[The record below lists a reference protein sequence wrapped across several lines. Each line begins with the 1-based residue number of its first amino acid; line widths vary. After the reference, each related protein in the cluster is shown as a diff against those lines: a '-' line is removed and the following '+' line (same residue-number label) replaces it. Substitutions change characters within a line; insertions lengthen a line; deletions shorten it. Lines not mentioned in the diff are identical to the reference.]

1 MLPEAQGA
9 AYDVHLH
16 AAITMRIHALLLAL
30 TLTASV
36 VGCSSEEAASP
47 GEPPVVENHP
57 GTLVITTPARAA
69 FLEDDGSQVVEVSG
83 TGATSALTVNGERA
97 DVAADGTFH
106 ARVKPSKGLNLVVAL
121 DGESRL
127 ETPFLFGHFLPATT
141 PVAHAIALDVG
152 SFGIS
157 AAAPAASLESVTNL
171 ALAKRDLIGA
181 FKGQSFSGTVTGATW
196 TFAVTGGSNGAANV
210 TLASVAKGLGVHAA
224 VKNVIVDGRLSIG
237 ALGLTYARDV
247 RITASGA
254 VVTGDVA
261 LALDD
266 ATGALTAEMPAAGA
280 KLDDF
285 HFDTDNAGFPCCVD
299 TILTGFIK
307 PKIET
312 AIAEGIREQL
322 PNALKLTLDG
332 IGLPKEIGFAA
343 SGLAVNVPVA
353 TRFDAASFDMSG
365 GTITA
370 SVLFGAKPAAGT
382 PGAKAPGWLALGRP
396 FSEPATRAPVLGVSF
411 SIDAVNQ
418 LMFAAW
424 GNGSLSYTAPAPLS
438 AKLSPALPPVVAITD
453 AGALRLGI
461 GEILVAREGS
471 DRPIAG
477 VTLLQ
482 DVTATGDGDALVLTP
497 KGEPKISVTWL
508 SDDSAWSGS
517 NLIASAAK
525 DQLTRLLKPFRLP
538 VPKFALDKL
547 GGGFVGQSLAIQSPT
562 VVVDKATGRIGAAGK
577 LALTK

>member
-1 MLPEAQGA
+1 MASA
-9 AYDVHLH
+9 A
-16 AAITMRIHALLLAL
+16 A
-30 TLTASV
+30 
-36 VGCSSEEAASP
+36 CSSEEPAPPSEA
-47 GEPPVVENHP
+47 PVVENHP
-57 GTLVITTPARAA
+57 GALVITTPARAA

-83 TGATSALTVNGERA
+83 SGATSALTVNGERA

-106 ARVKPSKGLNLVVAL
+106 ARVKPTKGLNLVVAL

-152 SFGIS
+152 TFGIS
-157 AAAPAASLESVTNL
+157 AVAPAASLESVTNL

-181 FKGQSFSGTVTGATW
+181 FKGQSFSGNVTGATW

-210 TLASVAKGLGVHAA
+210 TLGSVDKGLGVSAD
-224 VKNVIVDGRLSIG
+224 VKNVIVDGRLSLG

-247 RITASGA
+247 RITVRNA

-261 LALDD
+261 IALDE
-266 ATGALTAEMPAAGA
+266 ATGALTAEMPAAAA

-285 HFDTDNAGFPCCVD
+285 RFDTDNAGFPCCVD
-299 TILTGFIK
+299 AILTGFIK

-312 AIAEGIREQL
+312 AIADGIRTQL

-343 SGLAVNVPVA
+343 AGVAVNVPIA
-353 TRFDAASFDMSG
+353 TRFDGASFDLSG
-365 GTITA
+365 GIITA
-370 SVLFGAKPAAGT
+370 SALFGGRPAAGT
-382 PGAKAPGWLALGRP
+382 PGAKAPGWLALGKAY
-396 FSEPATRAPVLGVSF
+396 SEPVARAPVLGVSF
-411 SIDAVNQ
+411 SLDAVNQ

-471 DRPIAG
+471 DRPIAA

-482 DVTATGDGDALVLTP
+482 DVAAAGDGDALVLTP
-497 KGEPKISVTWL
+497 KGEPTISVTWL
-508 SDDSAWSGS
+508 SDDSAGSGS
-517 NLIASAAK
+517 NLIAAAAK
-525 DQLTRLLKPFRLP
+525 DQLGKLLKPFRIP

-547 GGGFVGQSLAIQSPT
+547 GGSFVGQSLAIQSPT
-562 VVVDKATGRIGAAGK
+562 VAVDKATGRIGASGK

>member
-1 MLPEAQGA
+1 
-9 AYDVHLH
+9 
-16 AAITMRIHALLLAL
+16 MRTQALLLAL
-30 TLTASV
+30 TLTASAI
-36 VGCSSEEAASP
+36 GCSSEEPAP
-47 GEPPVVENHP
+47 LTEPPVVENHP
-57 GTLVITTPARAA
+57 GTLVVTTPARAA

-83 TGATSALTVNGERA
+83 TGATSALTINGERA

-106 ARVKPSKGLNLVVAL
+106 ARVAPSKGLNLVVVV

-127 ETPFLFGHFLPATT
+127 ETPFLFGHFLPSTT

-157 AAAPAASLESVTNL
+157 AVAPAASLESVTNL

-181 FKGQSFSGTVTGATW
+181 FKGQSFSSTVTGVTW

-210 TLASVAKGLGVHAA
+210 TLASVAKGLGVNAA
-224 VKNVIVDGRLSIG
+224 VKNVVVDGRLSIA

-247 RITASGA
+247 RITVGGA
-254 VVTGDVA
+254 VVTGNVA

-266 ATGALTAEMPAAGA
+266 ATGALTAAMPAAET

-307 PKIET
+307 PKIES
-312 AIAEGIREQL
+312 AIADGIREQI
-322 PNALKLTLDG
+322 PKAVRLTLEG
-332 IGLPKEIGFAA
+332 IGLPKQLGFSAA
-343 SGLAVNVPVA
+343 GVAVNVPIA
-353 TRFDAASFDMSG
+353 TRFDGASFDMSG

-370 SVLFGAKPAAGT
+370 SALFGAKPAAGT

-396 FSEPATRAPVLGVSF
+396 YSEPATRAPVLGISF

-438 AKLSPALPPVVAITD
+438 AKLTPALPPVVSITD

-461 GEILVAREGS
+461 GEILVARAGS
-471 DRPIAG
+471 EHPIAG

-482 DVTATGDGDALVLTP
+482 DVTAAGDGDALVLTP
-497 KGEPKISVTWL
+497 KGEPMISVTWL
-508 SDDSAWSGS
+508 SDDSAGSGS

-525 DQLTRLLKPFRLP
+525 DQLSRILKPFRIP

-547 GGGFVGQSLAIQSPT
+547 GGGFVGQSLAIESPT
-562 VVVDKATGRIGAAGK
+562 IAIDKGTGRIGAAGK

>member
-1 MLPEAQGA
+1 
-9 AYDVHLH
+9 
-16 AAITMRIHALLLAL
+16 MRIQALLLAL
-30 TLTASV
+30 TLAVSATA
-36 VGCSSEEAASP
+36 CSSEEPAPTS
-47 GEPPVVENHP
+47 GEPVVENHP
-57 GTLVITTPARAA
+57 GTLVITAPARAA
-69 FLEDDGSQVVEVSG
+69 FLEDDGSPVVEVSG

-106 ARVKPSKGLNLVVAL
+106 ARVKPTKGLNLVVAL

-141 PVAHAIALDVG
+141 PVAHAVALDVG
-152 SFGIS
+152 TFGIS

-210 TLASVAKGLGVHAA
+210 TLGAVAKGLAVNAA
-224 VKNVIVDGRLSIG
+224 VKDVIVDGRLSIR

-247 RITASGA
+247 RITVGGA

-261 LALDD
+261 IALDD
-266 ATGALTAEMPAAGA
+266 ATAALTAAMPDAKA

-312 AIAEGIREQL
+312 AIGEGIREQI
-322 PNALKLTLDG
+322 PNAVKLTLEG
-332 IGLPKEIGFAA
+332 IGLPKQIGFAA
-343 SGLAVNVPVA
+343 AGVAVNVPIA
-353 TRFDAASFDMSG
+353 TRFDGASFDMSG

-370 SVLFGAKPAAGT
+370 STLFGGKLAAGT

-396 FSEPATRAPVLGVSF
+396 YSEATTRAPVLGVSF

-424 GNGSLSYTAPAPLS
+424 GDGSLSYTAPAPLS
-438 AKLSPALPPVVAITD
+438 ASLAPALPPVVAITD
-453 AGALRLGI
+453 AGALRVGI
-461 GEILVAREGS
+461 GEILVTRAGS
-471 DRPIAG
+471 EHPIAA

-482 DVTATGDGDALVLTP
+482 DVTARGDGDALVLAP
-497 KGEPKISVTWL
+497 KGEPTISVTWL
-508 SDDSAWSGS
+508 ADESAGSGS
-517 NLIASAAK
+517 NLIAAAAK
-525 DQLTRLLKPFRLP
+525 DQLGKLLEPFRIP

-547 GGGFVGQSLAIQSPT
+547 GAGFAGQSLAVQSPS
-562 VVVDKATGRIGAAGK
+562 VVVDKATARINASGK
-577 LALTK
+577 LTLAR